1 MIPKIIHYIWFGGK
15 PLTPLA
21 EQCLASWKEH
31 MPEWELKRW
40 DEINFDIASAPL
52 YVRQAYEARKFAF
65 VSDYVRLWALEQYGG
80 VYVDTDVKVLKS
92 YEPLLND
99 TAFIGMEESLAHMP
113 GTCVMG
119 CEPHCK
125 WVRDMLALYD
135 GISFARPDGS
145 LDLTTN
151 VERLGQ
157 RMKSEGMN
165 ELKSERD
172 KPWKRVQYIKEWGLK
187 VYTHDYFSPIT
198 STRVMRKTKNTY
210 SIHYF
215 AESWRDG
222 KRKRGWRDWT
232 ITHEIINALVQ
243 IKRFVERLLKSDKLR
258 EFIRFA
264 LVGTFSTGLHY
275 GIYLLLVW
283 FAGAY
288 KDNTICTNIAYS
300 IGYVIS
306 WFCNFYLTAHFTFKS
321 ETSVKRGVG
330 FALSHGINYGLHILF
345 LNLFLWLGLSET
357 WAPIPVFCIVIP
369 INFILVRYV
378 FRSKYFEK

>member
-1 MIPKIIHYIWFGGK
+1 MIPKILHYIWLGNN

-21 EQCLASWKEH
+21 EECLASWKAA
-31 MPEWELKRW
+31 MPDWKIMRW
-40 DEINFDIASAPL
+40 DESNFDINAAPI
-52 YVRQAYEARKFAF
+52 YVRQAYEARKYAF

-99 TAFIGMEESLAHMP
+99 TAIIGLEESKAHLP

-135 GISFARPDGS
+135 GIEFVKPDGS

-151 VERLGQ
+151 VQ
-157 RMKSEGMN
+157 RMGERMKAEGLN
-165 ELKSERD
+165 ELTNKGD
-172 KPWKRVQYIKEWGLK
+172 KPWKRVQYIDKWGLR

-222 KRKRGWRDWT
+222 KKKSGWRDWV
-232 ITHEIINALVQ
+232 ITRELINALVQ
-243 IKRFVERLLKSDKLR
+243 
-258 EFIRFA
+258 
-264 LVGTFSTGLHY
+264 
-275 GIYLLLVW
+275 
-283 FAGAY
+283 
-288 KDNTICTNIAYS
+288 
-300 IGYVIS
+300 
-306 WFCNFYLTAHFTFKS
+306 
-321 ETSVKRGVG
+321 VKR
-330 FALSHGINYGLHILF
+330 ALMY
-345 LNLFLWLGLSET
+345 
-357 WAPIPVFCIVIP
+357 
-369 INFILVRYV
+369 R
-378 FRSKYFEK
+378 K